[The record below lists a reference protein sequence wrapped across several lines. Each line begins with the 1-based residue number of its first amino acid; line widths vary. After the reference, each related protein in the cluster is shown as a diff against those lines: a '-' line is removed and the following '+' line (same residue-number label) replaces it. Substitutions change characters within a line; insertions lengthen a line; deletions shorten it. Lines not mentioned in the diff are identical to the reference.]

1 MRQILTNFI
10 FLCACVILLG
20 LQKLLY
26 GPLRPIEIE
35 QLYERG
41 WLFVTETCLSMT
53 IFRGSFGAWFM
64 VMFFSLLTGKVW
76 GWIGEGR
83 VEILEQQPPA
93 NPRLFHTRLATSL
106 SLSVLFAT
114 YMLEFSI
121 RTVLAQA
128 KPDMMVMFGFEFA
141 ILSILSISA
150 AARYAICLTEI
161 YIVGKQKTARLNEVR
176 AERAAANEAA
186 NTAGRGTSSS
196 TTAEPPS
203 AIDVDEADLEVEG
216 WDGKG
221 RWTFYLDLVTGNWNI
236 YSPPPCAR

>member
-1 MRQILTNFI
+1 
-10 FLCACVILLG
+10 
-20 LQKLLY
+20 
-26 GPLRPIEIE
+26 
-35 QLYERG
+35 
-41 WLFVTETCLSMT
+41 
-53 IFRGSFGAWFM
+53 M
-64 VMFFSLLTGKVW
+64 VMFFSLLAGKVW

-93 NPRLFHTRLATSL
+93 NPRLFHTRLAISL

-141 ILSILSISA
+141 ILSILTTST

-161 YIVGKQKTARLNEVR
+161 YIVRNQKTARITELR
-176 AERAAANEAA
+176 AERIATNEAA
-186 NTAGRGTSSS
+186 SATGPETSSG
-196 TTAEPPS
+196 TANEQ
-203 AIDVDEADLEVEG
+203 AANVDIDEAEVEVEG

-221 RWTFYLDLVTGNWNI
+221 RWIFYLDLVTG
-236 YSPPPCAR
+236 R

>member
-1 MRQILTNFI
+1 
-10 FLCACVILLG
+10 
-20 LQKLLY
+20 
-26 GPLRPIEIE
+26 
-35 QLYERG
+35 
-41 WLFVTETCLSMT
+41 
-53 IFRGSFGAWFM
+53 M

-93 NPRLFHTRLATSL
+93 NPRLFHTRLAISL
-106 SLSVLFAT
+106 SLSVFFAT

-141 ILSILSISA
+141 ILSILSIST

-161 YIVGKQKTARLNEVR
+161 YIVRKQKTARLNEVR
-176 AERAAANEAA
+176 TERAAANEAVNA
-186 NTAGRGTSSS
+186 AGQETSSS
-196 TTAEPPS
+196 TNSEPTPT
-203 AIDVDEADLEVEG
+203 IDVDEADLEVEG

-221 RWTFYLDLVTGNWNI
+221 RWIFYLDLVTGN
-236 YSPPPCAR
+236 

>member
-1 MRQILTNFI
+1 
-10 FLCACVILLG
+10 VLLG

-35 QLYERG
+35 QLYERA

-64 VMFFSLLTGKVW
+64 VMFFSLLAGKVW
-76 GWIGEGR
+76 SWIGEGR

-93 NPRLFHTRLATSL
+93 NPRLFHTRLAISL

-141 ILSILSISA
+141 ILSILSIST
-150 AARYAICLTEI
+150 AARYSICLTEI
-161 YIVGKQKTARLNEVR
+161 YIVRKQKAARIHELR
-176 AERAAANEAA
+176 AERTAAPEVPVGTEPQTSPAADVPAAN
-186 NTAGRGTSSS
+186 
-196 TTAEPPS
+196 
-203 AIDVDEADLEVEG
+203 IDIDEAEVEVEG
-216 WDGKG
+216 WEGKG
-221 RWTFYLDLVTGNWNI
+221 RWIFYLDLVTGM
-236 YSPPPCAR
+236 

>member
-1 MRQILTNFI
+1 
-10 FLCACVILLG
+10 VILLG

-35 QLYERG
+35 QLYERA

-64 VMFFSLLTGKVW
+64 VMFFSLLAGKVW
-76 GWIGEGR
+76 SWIGEGR

-93 NPRLFHTRLATSL
+93 NPRLFHTRLAISL

-114 YMLEFSI
+114 YMLEYSI

-141 ILSILSISA
+141 ILSILSIST
-150 AARYAICLTEI
+150 AARYTICLTEI
-161 YIVGKQKTARLNEVR
+161 YIVRQQKTARLNELR
-176 AERAAANEAA
+176 AERSAAGEASRVA
-186 NTAGRGTSSS
+186 SQEISSS
-196 TTAEPPS
+196 TTNQQSATAE
-203 AIDVDEADLEVEG
+203 VDEADLDVEG

-221 RWTFYLDLVTGNWNI
+221 RWIFYLDLVTGK
-236 YSPPPCAR
+236 

>member
-1 MRQILTNFI
+1 LTNFI

-35 QLYERG
+35 QLYERA

-64 VMFFSLLTGKVW
+64 VMFFSLLAGKVW

-93 NPRLFHTRLATSL
+93 NPRLFHTRLAISL

-114 YMLEFSI
+114 YMLEYSI

-141 ILSILSISA
+141 ILSILSIST
-150 AARYAICLTEI
+150 AARYTICLTEI
-161 YIVGKQKTARLNEVR
+161 YIVRQQKTARLNELR
-176 AERAAANEAA
+176 AERSAAGEVSRV
-186 NTAGRGTSSS
+186 AGQEILSS
-196 TTAEPPS
+196 TTNQQQATVE
-203 AIDVDEADLEVEG
+203 VDEADLDVEG

-221 RWTFYLDLVTGNWNI
+221 RWIFYLDLVTGK
-236 YSPPPCAR
+236 